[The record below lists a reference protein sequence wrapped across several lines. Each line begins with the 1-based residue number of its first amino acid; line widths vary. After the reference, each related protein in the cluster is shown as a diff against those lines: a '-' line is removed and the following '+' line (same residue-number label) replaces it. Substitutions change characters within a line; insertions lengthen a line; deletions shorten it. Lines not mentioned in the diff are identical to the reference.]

1 MYTKHLIPIILMV
14 IFLSGCAT
22 HATKET
28 SSTQIKPNNITEVNT
43 SKNTNLDDP
52 EVTIKLSQKNGR
64 VIADVKTNWNGHQ
77 EGELHIHWTSP
88 TKYCVDSDFDI
99 SQYKLKND
107 ETWAYRTIHRN
118 CDGKWTAEVI
128 DSEGNVLASDSIT
141 ATKP

>member
-1 MYTKHLIPIILMV
+1 MHTKRLIPITLMV

-28 SSTQIKPNNITEVNT
+28 SLTPIESTSATELNTAKNIN
-43 SKNTNLDDP
+43 P
-52 EVTIKLSQKNGR
+52 EVTIKLSQKNDR
-64 VIADVKTNWNGHQ
+64 VIADVKTHWNGHQ